1 MYRRRSHAAPWTLSP
16 FWRDKYVRVRKILVK
31 WDYGSPEAGD
41 GCRILVDRLWPRGLT
56 KERLH
61 ADGWIKY
68 ISPSPEIRK
77 AFCHREEY
85 FDTFKAAYLA
95 ELDANPQKNEFIKL
109 TKECLRSGN
118 LTLLYAAASKTVNHA
133 VILQDWLESQIQK
146 LFME

>member
-1 MYRRRSHAAPWTLSP
+1 MMG
-16 FWRDKYVRVRKILVK
+16 KILVK
-31 WDYGSPEAGD
+31 RAYEAPEPDD

-77 AFCHREEY
+77 AICHKEEY

-95 ELDANPQKNEFIKL
+95 ELNANPQKNEFIKL
-109 TKECLRSGN
+109 TKECLKSNN
-118 LTLLYAAASKTVNHA
+118 LTLLYAAASRTINHA
-133 VILQDWLESQIQK
+133 VILREWLEWQIK
-146 LFME
+146 EFDSTIC

>member
-1 MYRRRSHAAPWTLSP
+1 MG
-16 FWRDKYVRVRKILVK
+16 KILIKRV
-31 WDYGSPEAGD
+31 YEPPEATD

-61 ADGWIKY
+61 ADSWIKY

-77 AFCHREEY
+77 AFCHKEEY

-95 ELDANPQKNEFIKL
+95 ELNANPQKDEFINIA
-109 TKECLRSGN
+109 KECLGNGN

>member
-1 MYRRRSHAAPWTLSP
+1 MMG
-16 FWRDKYVRVRKILVK
+16 KILVK
-31 WDYGSPEAGD
+31 RAYEAPETGD

-77 AFCHREEY
+77 AFCHKEEN

-95 ELDANPQKNEFIKL
+95 ELNANPQKDEFIKL

-118 LTLLYAAASKTVNHA
+118 LTLLYAASSETINHA
-133 VILQDWLESQIQK
+133 VILRDWLGSQIQK
-146 LFME
+146 LVME

>member
-1 MYRRRSHAAPWTLSP
+1 MG
-16 FWRDKYVRVRKILVK
+16 KILIKRV
-31 WDYGSPEAGD
+31 YEAPEASD

-56 KERLH
+56 KERLQ

-68 ISPSPEIRK
+68 ISPSPEIRN

-95 ELDANPQKNEFIKL
+95 ELNANPQKDEFINIA
-109 TKECLRSGN
+109 KECLGNGN

>member
-1 MYRRRSHAAPWTLSP
+1 MMG
-16 FWRDKYVRVRKILVK
+16 KILIK
-31 WDYGSPEAGD
+31 RAYEAPEPDD

-56 KERLH
+56 KERLQ

-77 AFCHREEY
+77 AFCHKEEY

-95 ELDANPQKNEFIKL
+95 ELNANPQKDEFIKL

-146 LFME
+146 LFMK

>member
-1 MYRRRSHAAPWTLSP
+1 MMG
-16 FWRDKYVRVRKILVK
+16 KILIK
-31 WDYGSPEAGD
+31 RAYEAPEPDD

-61 ADGWIKY
+61 ADEWTKY

-77 AFCHREEY
+77 AFCHKKEY
-85 FDTFKAAYLA
+85 FDTFIAAYLA
-95 ELDANPQKNEFIKL
+95 ELNANPQKDEFIKL
-109 TKECLRSGN
+109 TKECLRSVN

>member
-1 MYRRRSHAAPWTLSP
+1 MG
-16 FWRDKYVRVRKILVK
+16 KILIKRV
-31 WDYGSPEAGD
+31 YEAPETGD
-41 GCRILVDRLWPRGLT
+41 GCCILVDRLWPRGLT

-95 ELDANPQKNEFIKL
+95 ELDSNPLKNEFIKL
-109 TKECLRSGN
+109 TKECLRSSN
-118 LTLLYAAASKTVNHA
+118 LTLLYAAVSETINHA
-133 VILQDWLESQIQK
+133 VILRDWLESHIKMLDSEMRQMK
-146 LFME
+146 PS

>member
-1 MYRRRSHAAPWTLSP
+1 MG
-16 FWRDKYVRVRKILVK
+16 KILIKRV
-31 WDYGSPEAGD
+31 YEAPEAGD

-61 ADGWIKY
+61 ADSWIKY
-68 ISPSPEIRK
+68 ISPSPEIRN
-77 AFCHREEY
+77 AFCHKEEY

-95 ELDANPQKNEFIKL
+95 ELNANPQKDEFINIA
-109 TKECLRSGN
+109 KECLGNGN
-118 LTLLYAAASKTVNHA
+118 LTLLYAAASKTDNHA

>member
-1 MYRRRSHAAPWTLSP
+1 MGEILIKRVYEAPET
-16 FWRDKYVRVRKILVK
+16 
-31 WDYGSPEAGD
+31 GD
-41 GCRILVDRLWPRGLT
+41 GCRILVDRLWPRGMT

-95 ELDANPQKNEFIKL
+95 ELDSNPQKDEFIKL
-109 TKECLRSGN
+109 ANDCLRSGN
-118 LTLLYAAASKTVNHA
+118 LTLLYAASSETINHA
-133 VILQDWLESQIQK
+133 VILRDWLGSQIQK
-146 LFME
+146 LVME

>member
-1 MYRRRSHAAPWTLSP
+1 MMG
-16 FWRDKYVRVRKILVK
+16 KILIK
-31 WDYGSPEAGD
+31 RAYEAPEPDD

-61 ADGWIKY
+61 ADEWTKY

-77 AFCHREEY
+77 AFCHKEEY

-95 ELDANPQKNEFIKL
+95 ELNANPQKDEFIMMA
-109 TKECLRSGN
+109 KECLRNGN
-118 LTLLYAAASKTVNHA
+118 LTLLYAAVSETVNHA

>member
-1 MYRRRSHAAPWTLSP
+1 MG
-16 FWRDKYVRVRKILVK
+16 KILIKRV
-31 WDYGSPEAGD
+31 YEPPEATD

-95 ELDANPQKNEFIKL
+95 ELDSNPQKDEFIKL
-109 TKECLRSGN
+109 ANDCLRSGN
-118 LTLLYAAASKTVNHA
+118 LTLLYAASSETINHA
-133 VILQDWLESQIQK
+133 VILRDWLEEQFQE
-146 LFME
+146 FDGQYAGYNC

>member
-1 MYRRRSHAAPWTLSP
+1 MG
-16 FWRDKYVRVRKILVK
+16 KILIKRV
-31 WDYGSPEAGD
+31 YEAPEASD

-56 KERLH
+56 KERLQ

-68 ISPSPEIRK
+68 ISPSLEIRK

-109 TKECLRSGN
+109 TKGCLKSNN

-133 VILQDWLESQIQK
+133 VILQDWLESQI
-146 LFME
+146 

>member
-1 MYRRRSHAAPWTLSP
+1 MMG
-16 FWRDKYVRVRKILVK
+16 KILIK
-31 WDYGSPEAGD
+31 RAYEAPEPDD

-85 FDTFKAAYLA
+85 FDTFKAANLA

-133 VILQDWLESQIQK
+133 VILQDWLESQIQN

>member
-1 MYRRRSHAAPWTLSP
+1 MG
-16 FWRDKYVRVRKILVK
+16 KILIKRV
-31 WDYGSPEAGD
+31 YEAPEADD

>member
-1 MYRRRSHAAPWTLSP
+1 MG
-16 FWRDKYVRVRKILVK
+16 KILIKRV
-31 WDYGSPEAGD
+31 YEPPEATD

-61 ADGWIKY
+61 ADSWIKY
-68 ISPSPEIRK
+68 ISPSPEIRN
-77 AFCHREEY
+77 AFCHKEEY

-95 ELDANPQKNEFIKL
+95 ELNANPQKDEFINIA
-109 TKECLRSGN
+109 KECLGNGN

>member
-1 MYRRRSHAAPWTLSP
+1 MSRRTV
-16 FWRDKYVRVRKILVK
+16 DVERVYDHPADEDAFRV
-31 WDYGSPEAGD
+31 
-41 GCRILVDRLWPRGLT
+41 LVDRLWPRGMT

-61 ADGWIKY
+61 ADAWIKY

-95 ELDANPQKNEFIKL
+95 ELDSNPQKNEFFKL

>member
-1 MYRRRSHAAPWTLSP
+1 MG
-16 FWRDKYVRVRKILVK
+16 KILIKRV
-31 WDYGSPEAGD
+31 YEAPEADD

-56 KERLH
+56 KERLQ

-68 ISPSPEIRK
+68 ISPSLEIRK